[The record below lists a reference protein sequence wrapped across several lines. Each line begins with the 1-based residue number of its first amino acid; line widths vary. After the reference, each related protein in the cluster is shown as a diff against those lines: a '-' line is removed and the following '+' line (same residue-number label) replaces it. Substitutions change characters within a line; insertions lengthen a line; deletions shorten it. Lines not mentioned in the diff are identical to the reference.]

1 MIILDVNKLGKDF
14 GYGKLFE
21 DISFSL
27 NEGESI
33 SIVGPNGCG
42 KSTLLKMIAGIE
54 RKDTG
59 TVSVKK
65 DAKVAYLDQ
74 TGSSVDD
81 DRPVY
86 EVLKDAF
93 GDLKK
98 MEEELNTLQEM
109 MESGVFTGE
118 KYDKILARYCD
129 LTEKFSMAGGYD
141 METNINTV
149 VEGLKIDRAL
159 LEQSYNDLSGGEKTL
174 VQLGK
179 TLLIKPDL
187 ILLDEPTNHLDIER
201 IEWLENYIKSFKG
214 ASVIVSHDRY
224 FLDRMSNKILDLDDG
239 VGKVYSTNYTGFL
252 EEKQRDFEKQM
263 ADYKDQQ
270 ALIKKLEAEKK
281 YFAERG
287 MATNS
292 STLTGRAHTLQTKID
307 RLKKMAV
314 ARPKEQKKLNV
325 GFSEERKSS
334 KKVIRVEGLTV
345 ETPDGRKIL
354 DGVNVDI
361 HAGER
366 VALIGPNGSGKST
379 FVKTIMNEQ
388 DLPVEGDVNVG
399 PSVKIGYL
407 PQIINFTNGEQQL
420 LEYFRN
426 EVGVNEQKARQILA
440 GFEFYQDDV
449 TKKVKNLSGGERMK
463 VKLAEL
469 LQQKINTLIF
479 DEPTNHIDIPTKEVL
494 EDAIEDFN
502 GTLIFV
508 SHDRYFINKFADETI
523 EFQDGKATSY
533 IGNYEDYKESKEK
546 ESKKEEFTDSLKV
559 DNKKKSNTSNNSKK
573 NKKKQKKMEDNDDFE
588 R

>member
-1 MIILDVNKLGKDF
+1 MIILDINKLGKNF

-59 TVSVKK
+59 TVSIKK
-65 DAKVAYLDQ
+65 EAKVAYLDQ
-74 TGSSVDD
+74 TGSRVDY

-93 GDLKK
+93 GDIKKIGDELKR
-98 MEEELNTLQEM
+98 LQEM
-109 MESGVFTGE
+109 MESDFFIGE
-118 KYDKILARYCD
+118 KYDKILERYCD
-129 LTEKFSMAGGYD
+129 LTEKFSMVGGYD
-141 METNINTV
+141 MEMNINTV
-149 VEGLKIDRAL
+149 VEGLKIDKAL
-159 LEQSYNDLSGGEKTL
+159 LDQSYNDLSGGEKTL

-179 TLLIKPDL
+179 ALLIKPDL
-187 ILLDEPTNHLDIER
+187 LLLDEPTNHLDIER

-214 ASVIVSHDRY
+214 ASIIVSHDRY

-239 VGKVYSTNYTGFL
+239 VGKVYSTNYSGFL
-252 EEKQRDFEKQM
+252 DEKQRDFEKQM
-263 ADYKDQQ
+263 ANYKDQQ

-292 STLTGRAHTLQTKID
+292 STLTARAHTLQTKID
-307 RLKKMAV
+307 RLKQIAV
-314 ARPKEQKKLNV
+314 ARPKEQKKINV

-334 KKVIRVEGLTV
+334 KKVIGTENLIV

-354 DGVNVDI
+354 DGISVDI
-361 HAGER
+361 RAGER
-366 VALIGPNGSGKST
+366 VALIGSNGSGKST
-379 FVKTIMNEQ
+379 FVKTIMSEQ
-388 DLPVEGDVNVG
+388 ELPVQGEVTVG

-407 PQIINFTNGEQQL
+407 PQIITFPNGEQQL
-420 LEYFRN
+420 LEYFKN
-426 EVGVNEQKARQILA
+426 TVGVNEQKARQILA
-440 GFEFYQDDV
+440 GFQFYKEDV
-449 TKKVKNLSGGERMK
+449 TKRVKTLSGGERMR

-469 LQQKINTLIF
+469 LQEKINTLIF

-508 SHDRYFINKFADETI
+508 SHDRYFINKFADEII
-523 EFQDGKATSY
+523 EFQDGKAKSY
-533 IGNYEDYKESKEK
+533 LGNYDDYKVSKEK
-546 ESKKEEFTDSLKV
+546 QSKKDYFVDSLKV
-559 DNKKKSNTSNNSKK
+559 EKKKGKKVPK
-573 NKKKQKKMEDNDDFE
+573 NKNEDFK

>member
-1 MIILDVNKLGKDF
+1 MIILDINKLGKNF

-59 TVSVKK
+59 TVSIKK
-65 DAKVAYLDQ
+65 EAKVAYLDQ
-74 TGSSVDD
+74 TGSRVDY

-93 GDLKK
+93 GDIKKIGDELKR
-98 MEEELNTLQEM
+98 LQEM
-109 MESGVFTGE
+109 MESDFFIGE
-118 KYDKILARYCD
+118 KYDKILERYCD
-129 LTEKFSMAGGYD
+129 LTEKFSMVGGYD
-141 METNINTV
+141 MEMNINTV
-149 VEGLKIDRAL
+149 VEGLKIDKAL
-159 LEQSYNDLSGGEKTL
+159 LDQSYNDLSGGEKTL

-179 TLLIKPDL
+179 ALLIKPDL
-187 ILLDEPTNHLDIER
+187 LLLDEPTNHLDIER

-214 ASVIVSHDRY
+214 ASIIVSHDRY

-239 VGKVYSTNYTGFL
+239 VGKVYSTNYSGFL
-252 EEKQRDFEKQM
+252 DEKQRDFEKQM
-263 ADYKDQQ
+263 ANYKDQQ

-292 STLTGRAHTLQTKID
+292 STLTARAHTLQTKID
-307 RLKKMAV
+307 RLKQMAV
-314 ARPKEQKKLNV
+314 ARPKEQKKINV
-325 GFSEERKSS
+325 SFSEDRKSS
-334 KKVIRVEGLTV
+334 KKVIGTENLIV

-354 DGVNVDI
+354 DGISVDI
-361 HAGER
+361 RAGER
-366 VALIGPNGSGKST
+366 VALIGSNGSGKST
-379 FVKTIMNEQ
+379 FVKTIMSEQ
-388 DLPVEGDVNVG
+388 ELPVQGEVTVG
-399 PSVKIGYL
+399 SSVKIGYL
-407 PQIINFTNGEQQL
+407 PQIITFPNGEQQL
-420 LEYFRN
+420 LEYFKN
-426 EVGVNEQKARQILA
+426 TVGVNEQKARQILA
-440 GFEFYQDDV
+440 GFQFYKEDV
-449 TKKVKNLSGGERMK
+449 TKRVKTLSGGERMR

-469 LQQKINTLIF
+469 LQEKINTLIF

-508 SHDRYFINKFADETI
+508 SHDRYFINKFADEI
-523 EFQDGKATSY
+523 IKFQDGKAKSY
-533 IGNYEDYKESKEK
+533 LGNYDDYKVSKEK
-546 ESKKEEFTDSLKV
+546 QSKKDYFVDSLKV
-559 DNKKKSNTSNNSKK
+559 EKKKGKKVPK
-573 NKKKQKKMEDNDDFE
+573 NKNEDFE

>member
-1 MIILDVNKLGKDF
+1 MIILDVNKLEKNF

-21 DISFSL
+21 DVSFSL

-42 KSTLLKMIAGIE
+42 KSTLLKLIAGLE
-54 RKDTG
+54 RIDAG
-59 TVSVKK
+59 QVSIKK
-65 DAKVAYLDQ
+65 GAKVAYLDQ
-74 TGSSVDD
+74 TGSSIRD

-93 GDLKK
+93 GNLKEI
-98 MEEELNTLQEM
+98 EEELNSLQKK
-109 MESGVFTGE
+109 MESGIYGE
-118 KYDKILARYCD
+118 EYDRVLERFCN

-149 VEGLKIDRAL
+149 VEGLKIDRNL
-159 LEQSYNDLSGGEKTL
+159 LNQSYNGLSGGEKTL

-179 TLLIKPDL
+179 ALLIKPDL

-224 FLDRMSNKILDLDDG
+224 FLDRMSNKILDLDNG
-239 VGKVYSTNYTGFL
+239 AGKVYSTNYTGFL
-252 EEKQRDFEKQM
+252 EEKQREFEKQM
-263 ADYKDQQ
+263 ANYKDQQ

-292 STLTGRAHTLQTKID
+292 STLTARAHTLQTKID
-307 RLKKMAV
+307 RLKAMAV

-325 GFSEERKSS
+325 GFNEERKSS
-334 KKVIRVEGLTV
+334 KKVISAEGLTV
-345 ETPDGRKIL
+345 TTPDGRKIL
-354 DGVNVDI
+354 DDI
-361 HAGER
+361 DLDVCAGER
-366 VALIGPNGSGKST
+366 VALIGSNGSGKST
-379 FVKTIMNEQ
+379 FIKSVLGKQE
-388 DLPVEGDVNVG
+388 LPMQGDINIG
-399 PSVKIGYL
+399 PSIKIGYL
-407 PQIINFTNGEQQL
+407 PQIINFPNGEQSL

-440 GFEFYQDDV
+440 GFEFYQEDV
-449 TKKVKNLSGGERMK
+449 MKRVKNLSGGERMK

-494 EDAIEDFN
+494 EDAIEDFD

-508 SHDRYFINKFADETI
+508 SHDRYFINKFADKTI
-523 EFQDGKATSY
+523 EFKDGKVTTCL
-533 IGNYEDYKESKEK
+533 GNYEDYKRSKEK
-546 ESKKEEFTDSLKV
+546 EGTKQESFLDRVKVNPKQSAKKT
-559 DNKKKSNTSNNSKK
+559 NTSNNKKK
-573 NKKKQKKMEDNDDFE
+573 NARDDDDWE